1 MAKQSSS
8 GGGKRPRKRRKRPGP
23 KRLDLGREVLG
34 PLLEGLRAFTTYDP
48 GNLAADLQRAAT
60 SPGHRLAEVL
70 NEPFDFG
77 GDLGRLSRRGV
88 LLEAMRRGGRVR
100 EADTLGADLEDLRTR
115 ALAWDE
121 EARSVVAWNAVTF
134 AYAAFEARQAGRRT
148 VDPSPA
154 ELLGERLYEELITL
168 GDAAGN
174 CRQRVAMIVESRQ
187 PIPTAKPG
195 RPVKYPGL
203 AVFASQRQ
211 AKGSTAKDIAEAW
224 LKKTGQKISADIVR
238 NALKRARKKQR

>member
-1 MAKQSSS
+1 MPKQPSS
-8 GGGKRPRKRRKRPGP
+8 GGKRPTKRPRPPVP
-23 KRLDLGREVLG
+23 KQLDLDGQILA
-34 PLLEGLRAFTTYDP
+34 PLLEGLRAFASYDLC
-48 GNLAADLQRAAT
+48 NLAADLQRAAT
-60 SPGHRLAEVL
+60 SPGHRLAAVL

-77 GDLGRLSRRGV
+77 GDLGRLSRTEV
-88 LLEAMRRGGRVR
+88 LLLAMRRGGRF
-100 EADTLGADLEDLRTR
+100 GADELATDLRELRTR

-121 EARSVVAWNAVTF
+121 EARPVVAWNAATF
-134 AYAAFEARQAGRRT
+134 AYQAFEARQAGRRT

-154 ELLGERLYEELITL
+154 ELLGEQLYEELIAL
-168 GDAAGN
+168 EDAAGN

>member
-1 MAKQSSS
+1 VPKQ
-8 GGGKRPRKRRKRPGP
+8 
-23 KRLDLGREVLG
+23 LDLEGQILD
-34 PLLEGLRAFTTYDP
+34 PLLEGLRAFASYDLC
-48 GNLAADLQRAAT
+48 NLAADLQRAAT
-60 SPGHRLAEVL
+60 SPGHRLAAVL

-77 GDLGRLSRRGV
+77 GDLGRLSRTEV
-88 LLEAMRRGGRVR
+88 LLLAMRRGGRF
-100 EADTLGADLEDLRTR
+100 GADELATDLRELRTR

-121 EARSVVAWNAVTF
+121 KARSDVAWNAATF
-134 AYAAFEARQAGRRT
+134 AHQAFEERQAGRRT

>member
-1 MAKQSSS
+1 MPKQPSS
-8 GGGKRPRKRRKRPGP
+8 GGKRPTKRPRQPVP
-23 KRLDLGREVLG
+23 KRLDLGREVLD
-34 PLLEGLRAFTTYDP
+34 PLLEGLRAFTAYDP
-48 GNLAADLQRAAT
+48 GGNLAADLQRAAT

-115 ALAWDE
+115 VLAWDE
-121 EARSVVAWNAVTF
+121 QARPVVAWNAATF

-154 ELLGERLYEELITL
+154 ELLGEQLYEELIAL
-168 GDAAGN
+168 GDAADD
-174 CRQRVAMIVESRQ
+174 CRKRVEWIAAGR
-187 PIPTAKPG
+187 TATPKGRPG
-195 RPVKYPGL
+195 RPPKYPGL
-203 AVFASQRQ
+203 SEIA
-211 AKGSTAKDIAEAW
+211 AKLRERGATNAEIARAYS
-224 LKKTGQKISADIVR
+224 KKTGVALSAEAVRQK
-238 NALKRARKKQR
+238 LKRDRAK

>member
-1 MAKQSSS
+1 VPKQ
-8 GGGKRPRKRRKRPGP
+8 
-23 KRLDLGREVLG
+23 LDLDEQILA
-34 PLLEGLRAFTTYDP
+34 PLLEGLRAFASYDLCT
-48 GNLAADLQRAAT
+48 LAADLQRAAT
-60 SPGHRLAEVL
+60 SPGHRLAAVL

-77 GDLGRLSRRGV
+77 GDLGRLSRTEV
-88 LLEAMRRGGRVR
+88 LLLAMRRGGRF
-100 EADTLGADLEDLRTR
+100 GADELATDLRDLGNL
-115 ALAWDE
+115 ALEWDE
-121 EARSVVAWNAVTF
+121 EARPVVAWNAATF
-134 AYAAFEARQAGRRT
+134 AYQAFEARQAGRRT

-154 ELLGERLYEELITL
+154 ELLGEQLYEELIAL
-168 GDAAGN
+168 EDAAGN

>member
-60 SPGHRLAEVL
+60 SPGHRLAEIL

-77 GDLGRLSRRGV
+77 GDLGRLSRTEV
-88 LLEAMRRGGRVR
+88 LLLGMRRGGRF
-100 EADTLGADLEDLRTR
+100 GADELATDLRELRTR

-134 AYAAFEARQAGRRT
+134 AYAAFEARRAGRRT
-148 VDPSPA
+148 LDPSPA
-154 ELLGERLYEELITL
+154 ELLGEPLYEELITL
-168 GDAAGN
+168 GDAADD
-174 CRQRVAMIVESRQ
+174 CRKRVEWIAAGR
-187 PIPTAKPG
+187 TATPKGRPG
-195 RPVKYPGL
+195 RPPKYPGL
-203 AVFASQRQ
+203 SEIA
-211 AKGSTAKDIAEAW
+211 AKLRGRGATNAEIARAYS
-224 LKKTGQKISADIVR
+224 KKTGVEVSAEAVRQK
-238 NALKRARKKQR
+238 LKRDRAK